1 MEYYMDKIRAFIA
14 VDIPVSQ
21 KVIEVINELKKIQ
34 LNAKIVETENLHLTL
49 KFLGDTDED
58 LIDKIGEIIS
68 DVIIDIP
75 SFEITLKKMGVFPNQ
90 KYIKVVWIGVENTEF
105 LKKIAEKIDSKLGDL
120 GFEKERRSFSAH
132 LTIARVK
139 SPKNKEKL
147 LGLLDKY
154 QETDFQILKVNKIFL
169 KKSVLPP
176 EGPIYTKLKEIDLGE

>member
-1 MEYYMDKIRAFIA
+1 MEKIRAFIA

-34 LNAKIVETENLHLTL
+34 LNAKIVEIENLHLTI
-49 KFLGDTDED
+49 KFLGDIDEN

-68 DVIIDIP
+68 NTIIDIP

-90 KYIKVVWIGVENTEF
+90 KYIKVVWIGVENTEI

-147 LGLLDKY
+147 LDFFNKY
-154 QETDFQILKVNKIFL
+154 QDTNFQKIKVNKILL
-169 KKSVLPP
+169 KKSVLTP
-176 EGPIYTKLKEIDLGE
+176 EGPIYTNLKEIVIGE